1 MRRSKMEL
9 CPVRGRILA
18 CTYHQSPPRCPK
30 SQRAGVQ
37 GASRSSRGR
46 YHNTTTTESET
57 NANLASKV
65 HFCRAASVSVN
76 DTQCQLG
83 SRVTIMWR
91 KNKSELQE
99 LRPAGGAY
107 PATAVTRSGP
117 CVVRRIN
124 HGDVSLR
131 LVDVSQEG
139 KKSTC
144 DQVLVFLSGRNFFRV
159 STSFSK
165 VSSKATKPPASTS
178 CSLSMLA
185 GRPRSCLTGMAAI
198 LLFSFLAGEPQDNK
212 FGVNSFM
219 RGIVGIENSVLFNL
233 IPSLKRGM
241 EWRLLMRGAESVISV
256 HVKFANDTHL
266 LPCFFGAY

>member
-91 KNKSELQE
+91 TNKSELVTE
-99 LRPAGGAY
+99 LRPAGGGISSHSRHAKWPMRGSTY
-107 PATAVTRSGP
+107 QPWRCVLALSRREPGGEKEHLRSGP
-117 CVVRRIN
+117 CVSIR
-124 HGDVSLR
+124 
-131 LVDVSQEG
+131 Q
-139 KKSTC
+139 K
-144 DQVLVFLSGRNFFRV
+144 
-159 STSFSK
+159 
-165 VSSKATKPPASTS
+165 
-178 CSLSMLA
+178 
-185 GRPRSCLTGMAAI
+185 
-198 LLFSFLAGEPQDNK
+198 LFS
-212 FGVNSFM
+212 
-219 RGIVGIENSVLFNL
+219 RFNQ
-233 IPSLKRGM
+233 
-241 EWRLLMRGAESVISV
+241 
-256 HVKFANDTHL
+256 
-266 LPCFFGAY
+266 FF